1 MDINELYYA
10 IQALNTDK
18 EIDDER
24 RSVRLSIYQSL
35 LYKTDGEN
43 KLRKL
48 IFSIL
53 EDGKKLEKLT
63 NYNFIINEDLE
74 KTRILVKGF
83 ILESRFIDEL
93 HNRGVDDFS
102 FSDLEK
108 YLQQY
113 IVSTKDTI
121 DDVAT
126 AIRLYPKLLE
136 YKDMYM
142 NIYGNVAKYLGDVFG
157 VEMLKNTGDVR
168 LKYQRIMERI
178 ERMMNRDLFDD
189 KTREMLELLINDVF
203 SFYVNRDILIPIETQ
218 IDVSGTKELI
228 A

>member
-1 MDINELYYA
+1 MDINELYYS
-10 IQALNTDK
+10 IQSLNADT
-18 EIDDER
+18 EIDEER

-35 LYKTDGEN
+35 LYKADGEN

-48 IFSIL
+48 IASIL
-53 EDGKKLEKLT
+53 EEGKRLEKLT
-63 NYNFIINEDLE
+63 NYHFLINEDLE

-83 ILESRFIDEL
+83 ILESRFITEL
-93 HNRGVDDFS
+93 HSRGVEDFS

-136 YKDMYM
+136 YKDMYITVYD
-142 NIYGNVAKYLGDVFG
+142 NIVKYLSEVFG
-157 VEMLKNTGDVR
+157 SEMLKNSGDVR

-178 ERMMNRDLFDD
+178 GRMSDRELFDD
-189 KTREMLELLINDVF
+189 KTKEMLELLINDLF
-203 SFYVNRDILIPIETQ
+203 SFYVNSDILIPIETQ